1 MYEVVTTIGHAYTA
15 THYYTA
21 LPMGGGAHWVSY
33 PVRLSRASDF
43 LE

>member
-21 LPMGGGAHWVSY
+21 LPMGGAH
-33 PVRLSRASDF
+33 
-43 LE
+43 